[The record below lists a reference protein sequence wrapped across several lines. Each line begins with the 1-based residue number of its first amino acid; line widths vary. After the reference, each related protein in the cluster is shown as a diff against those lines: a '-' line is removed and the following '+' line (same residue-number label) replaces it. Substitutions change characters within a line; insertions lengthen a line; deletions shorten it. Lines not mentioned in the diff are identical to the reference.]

1 MIRNK
6 QIPADQLISL
16 SPDLEGMVQN
26 MHGQKTVGKE
36 NKNDQQ
42 VQTPEVAKE
51 EPVPA
56 HVAASSVKKQP
67 DVEVGESQYGKYRK
81 STKLSERSI
90 EIGEKDS
97 EMDIFNKYVD
107 YYAGQPGRGRAVWLN
122 DELVDSF
129 SILKDY
135 DPRFSIRTVLCAA
148 LRTFIEKNASELAE
162 IKNAIQ
168 KKGLF

>member
-6 QIPADQLISL
+6 QIPADQLIGL

-26 MHGQKTVGKE
+26 MHGQKTVGRE

-67 DVEVGESQYGKYRK
+67 DVEVGESQ
-81 STKLSERSI
+81 
-90 EIGEKDS
+90 
-97 EMDIFNKYVD
+97 
-107 YYAGQPGRGRAVWLN
+107 
-122 DELVDSF
+122 
-129 SILKDY
+129 
-135 DPRFSIRTVLCAA
+135 
-148 LRTFIEKNASELAE
+148 
-162 IKNAIQ
+162 
-168 KKGLF
+168 